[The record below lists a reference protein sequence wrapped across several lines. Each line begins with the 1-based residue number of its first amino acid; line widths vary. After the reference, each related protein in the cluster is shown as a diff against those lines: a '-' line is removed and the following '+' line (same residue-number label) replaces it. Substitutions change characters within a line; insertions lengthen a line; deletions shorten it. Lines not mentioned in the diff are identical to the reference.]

1 MLTLITGD
9 KVAVTT
15 GADGKQAVDV
25 VAATDASKHFQ
36 ISSGQNGDLY
46 VIPEDAL
53 NAVSAQIVDRELF
66 NVTQALKD
74 GYGDAKTDAV
84 PAIVDFRGKPS
95 ATALR
100 QQAEALPGAP
110 RTNTPCPGSGWR
122 QCASTRERR
131 TVSGARS
138 GLRPAR
144 PGADR
149 ARWCPAPPG

>member
-15 GADGKQAVDV
+15 GADGKQAVDIV
-25 VAATDASKHFQ
+25 SATDASKHFQ
-36 ISSGQNGDLY
+36 ISSGRDGDLY

-84 PAIVDFRGKPS
+84 PAIVDFRGKES
-95 ATALR
+95 AAGLR
-100 QQAEALPGAP
+100 QQAKALPGTEGEHTMP
-110 RTNTPCPGSGWR
+110 RLGLAAVHVNKSATKNFWRSVKPTAGKAKSGPD
-122 QCASTRERR
+122 AM
-131 TVSGARS
+131 V
-138 GLRPAR
+138 
-144 PGADR
+144 PGA
-149 ARWCPAPPG
+149 AG